1 MVKPVDKLEKTSKK
15 TSAKLGKN
23 PVMEYLA
30 EGGAIFEALHEVVD
44 VDVELRVEPQQ
55 PLGQVLLRSRGTAP
69 FA

>member
-1 MVKPVDKLEKTSKK
+1 
-15 TSAKLGKN
+15 
-23 PVMEYLA
+23 MEYLA